1 MARVLI
7 VEDHTVVSDALEAA
21 LNATDGMVVAA
32 TTTDAS
38 MATLLC
44 EQKNIDLALID
55 ICAENGSSGIEACRE
70 IKRACPQVKV
80 VLMTG
85 MPEITFVDRARQA
98 GAEGFVYKNT
108 RLKNVIFTLQNTLAG
123 YTTYPKQ
130 VETPLS
136 NTTVNLTPH
145 EIEVLRLFCDGK
157 RRAEIAHELAVSE
170 ATLKKQITE
179 MLSKTGF
186 HSIAKLTSFALAN
199 DYINPKI

>member
-1 MARVLI
+1 MAQILI
-7 VEDHTVVSDALEAA
+7 VEDHAVVSDALEAA
-21 LNATDGMVVAA
+21 LNMTEGMEVAA

-38 MATLLC
+38 MAALLC

-70 IKRACPQVKV
+70 IKKLYPRIKV

-85 MPEITFVDRARQA
+85 VPEITFVDRAKQA
-98 GAEGFVYKNT
+98 GAEGFVYKST
-108 RLKNVIFTLQNTLAG
+108 RLKNVIFTIQNTLAG
-123 YTTYPKQ
+123 YTTYPQ
-130 VETPLS
+130 HVDTPLAS
-136 NTTVNLTPH
+136 ATVKLTPH